1 MNNKNARETLTTWLE
16 SGDTQRVLTGLMV
29 VCKKWG
35 HKDLASA
42 ITFQA
47 SRYNE
52 LKDQQ
57 AKQIISLSDFQLE
70 SAKLRQALIELI
82 SDLADHWT
90 SEGLENIPATNNLH
104 ISSVNWKK
112 RIALTA
118 GAIAFLG
125 GLAEFSGYSIRDIFK
140 SATPHLVQISQPT
153 TAQPIFNSNTSGS
166 GSPIIIAPNS
176 NLTLSINPVE
186 NTAKKDSLS
195 HK

>member
-1 MNNKNARETLTTWLE
+1 MDNARETLTTWLE

-35 HKDLASA
+35 HKDLASD

-112 RIALTA
+112 RIALIA

-125 GLAEFSGYSIRDIFK
+125 GLAEFSGYSVRDICK
-140 SATPHLVQISQPT
+140 STTPHSVQTSPPT
-153 TAQPIFNSNTSGS
+153 VAKPIIFNSSTSGT
-166 GSPIIIAPNS
+166 GSPIINAPNS
-176 NLTLSINPVE
+176 NISLSINPVE